1 MGSSR
6 IGFGIGLP
14 VVQQVQGK
22 VRDWERSA
30 GPEEIER
37 VACAADRLGYAH
49 IACSDHVIVPRTR
62 LEAMGGPWYE
72 SVATLAYLGGKTQ
85 RIELLT
91 HVLVLPYHNPLALA
105 KSLAS
110 ADLMTRGRMIVG
122 VGSGHLKPEFKIL
135 KVPFEER
142 GAMTDEYIEILKTLW
157 ESDAPEFNGKYFQF
171 RDVVLAPRPHR
182 KPRPPIWVGGN
193 NRRIVRRS
201 VEHGDGWVPWQI
213 SPEELRE
220 LMQYGQELHARS
232 GRKTPWQVVAPFPTL
247 DLLGRRS
254 PGTSVAAHLAAPAD
268 IAAEIDRMRALGVAR
283 VAVSFVHESC
293 SELVEQLE
301 AFASRVAPLL

>member
-1 MGSSR
+1 
-6 IGFGIGLP
+6 
-14 VVQQVQGK
+14 
-22 VRDWERSA
+22 
-30 GPEEIER
+30 
-37 VACAADRLGYAH
+37 
-49 IACSDHVIVPRTR
+49 
-62 LEAMGGPWYE
+62 MGGPWYE

-105 KSLAS
+105 KSLAT

-135 KVPFEER
+135 KIPFEER
-142 GAMTDEYIEILKTLW
+142 GAMTDEYIEILKILW

-171 RDVVLAPRPHR
+171 HDVVLAPRPHR

-213 SPEELRE
+213 SPDELRE
-220 LMQYGQELHARS
+220 LMLYGQELAAKS
-232 GRKTPWQVVAPFPTL
+232 GRKTRWEVVSPFPTL
-247 DLLGRRS
+247 DLLGKRASASAGEAR
-254 PGTSVAAHLAAPAD
+254 LAAPAD
-268 IAAEIDRMRALGVAR
+268 IAAEIDRLRSFGVSR
-283 VAVSFVHESC
+283 VSVSFVHESC
-293 SELVEQLE
+293 DELVEQLE
-301 AFASRVAPLL
+301 AFATQVAPLL